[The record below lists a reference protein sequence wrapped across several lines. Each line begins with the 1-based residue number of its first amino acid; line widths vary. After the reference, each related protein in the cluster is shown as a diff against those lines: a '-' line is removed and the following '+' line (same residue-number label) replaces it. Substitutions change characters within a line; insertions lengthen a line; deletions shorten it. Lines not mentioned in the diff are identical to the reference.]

1 MIVNIIMVSEI
12 MFGELHDG
20 NNGSKNP
27 HWRRRRKKRRERRGE
42 KSGAVGG
49 RGTDEKEEGKKREEK
64 ERFSMVTKI

>member
-27 HWRRRRKKRRERRGE
+27 HWRRRRKKSSCKAKQKGA
-42 KSGAVGG
+42 KSNL
-49 RGTDEKEEGKKREEK
+49 DKRCQVK
-64 ERFSMVTKI
+64 LGQGWHS